1 MPPKAAQAILRE
13 QYAAEPPAGA
23 GIEEGLRTRDTL
35 RLKQP
40 PTADQ
45 MPPRARNIAA
55 ERQGDVLKG
64 PQPGQLEATPEELG
78 QMFGIEGDLSS
89 GQVPPIPPEK
99 VAVPGRGPLGGGSTS
114 YRMFDISN
122 RETRANVSQA
132 IKPDLKTRFF
142 ATLRRLLGNVGSGSP
157 SQWAAEKIKREALGP
172 VGREISG
179 MKASLTDDMWR
190 ISESLDRDKSGR
202 VDPQMLQFRRMMK
215 EVEGGTIAKL
225 PAEWQPLA
233 RTLRSIYDQIGQ
245 IIKRT
250 PGLDR
255 TELIANY
262 VSHYW
267 KATPRNSQILQSK
280 FSGAG
285 FGGGSFG
292 KRTHATYE
300 DGIKAGLEPASTS
313 PTENIVRYLDAMG
326 QTIAEARM
334 AENLKNSPY
343 SVWGRPVNVGAS
355 GQEVMHVY
363 NPVPEGYEPLN
374 IAGATRQRGPVREQM
389 YVPRDMAY
397 ALNQFK
403 DLGLKRYGMQRPN
416 NIYIRRAWSRPGPFL
431 ARGYHDR

>member
-1 MPPKAAQAILRE
+1 MTCSRVPSLGE
-13 QYAAEPPAGA
+13 
-23 GIEEGLRTRDTL
+23 
-35 RLKQP
+35 
-40 PTADQ
+40 
-45 MPPRARNIAA
+45 
-55 ERQGDVLKG
+55 
-64 PQPGQLEATPEELG
+64 LEATPEELG

-99 VAVPGRGPLGGGSTS
+99 VAVPGRGPLGGGSTP

-122 RETRANVSQA
+122 RERRANVSQA
-132 IKPDLKTRFF
+132 TKPDLKTRFF
-142 ATLRRLLGNVGSGSP
+142 APAASRQCRVRLSITMGGRKNQTGSARHCRSRNSKYEGQSDRR
-157 SQWAAEKIKREALGP
+157 
-172 VGREISG
+172 
-179 MKASLTDDMWR
+179 R

-215 EVEGGTIAKL
+215 EVEGGTIANL

-267 KATPRNSQILQSK
+267 KVTPRNSQILQSK

-300 DGIKAGLEPASTS
+300 GGIKAGLEPASTS
-313 PTENIVRYLDAMG
+313 PTENIVR
-326 QTIAEARM
+326 
-334 AENLKNSPY
+334 
-343 SVWGRPVNVGAS
+343 
-355 GQEVMHVY
+355 
-363 NPVPEGYEPLN
+363 
-374 IAGATRQRGPVREQM
+374 
-389 YVPRDMAY
+389 
-397 ALNQFK
+397 
-403 DLGLKRYGMQRPN
+403 
-416 NIYIRRAWSRPGPFL
+416 
-431 ARGYHDR
+431 